1 MFSHDLLRPSTDAQ
15 CGYTTPD
22 LGDYEELPT
31 HANRAA
37 WDGDK
42 LRIEVL
48 LNPQTMSISTK
59 SDWQFTPSTA
69 ILAWVWPGL
78 GHISLGQR
86 RRGLLV
92 MFGVLFLFL
101 GGVLIGG
108 IDVVDRKEDRLWFW
122 AQALCGPIA
131 LAVDFTNQTFLKTG
145 PPDGAQRSDERDS
158 RAIVQLGRKGLGR
171 VNEMGTLFCALAGLM
186 NLVVILDALHHPS
199 RRVADRRQ
207 RGSTE
212 P

>member
-1 MFSHDLLRPSTDAQ
+1 I
-15 CGYTTPD
+15 
-22 LGDYEELPT
+22 
-31 HANRAA
+31 RAA

-59 SDWQFTPSTA
+59 SDWQFTPSNA

-86 RRGLLV
+86 KRGLLV

-122 AQALCGPIA
+122 AQAVCGPIA
-131 LAVDFTNQTFLKTG
+131 LAVDFTNQTFLKTR
-145 PPDGAQRSDERDS
+145 PPDGAERSDERDS
-158 RAIVQLGRKGLGR
+158 RAIAQLGRKGLGR

-186 NLVVILDALHHPS
+186 NLVVILDALHHPTG
-199 RRVADRRQ
+199 RVADRRQ
-207 RGSTE
+207 RGRTE